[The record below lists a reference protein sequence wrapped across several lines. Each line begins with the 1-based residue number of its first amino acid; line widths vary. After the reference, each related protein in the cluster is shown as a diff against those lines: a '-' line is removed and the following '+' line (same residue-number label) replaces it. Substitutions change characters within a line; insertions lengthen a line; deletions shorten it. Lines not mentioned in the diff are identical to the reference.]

1 MSDEIKRLSVGD
13 SVQIRSKS
21 GVYWAMVVRKSE
33 DSITFATE
41 NFAKSTCKYSN
52 YGKTWC
58 ILPTK
63 TKPVFDSDSLP
74 AMQVNVENGIIR
86 ATVSTDP
93 DYPGIDV
100 EYIADYEHPL
110 AMSRPRILME
120 KPKGEEIR
128 VLAWEDKN
136 KEDYTSEINFS

>member
-1 MSDEIKRLSVGD
+1 MPDEIKRLNIG
-13 SVQIRSKS
+13 
-21 GVYWAMVVRKSE
+21 
-33 DSITFATE
+33 
-41 NFAKSTCKYSN
+41 
-52 YGKTWC
+52 
-58 ILPTK
+58 
-63 TKPVFDSDSLP
+63 DSDSIRVI
-74 AMQVNVENGIIR
+74 QVNVEGGIIR

>member
-1 MSDEIKRLSVGD
+1 MPDEIKRLSVGD

-21 GVYWAMVVRKSE
+21 GIYWAMVVWKSG

-41 NFAKSTCKYSN
+41 SFAKSTCKYSN

-58 ILPTK
+58 ILPPK
-63 TKPVFDSDSLP
+63 AKPVLNSDSIQ
-74 AMQVNVENGIIR
+74 AMQVDVEDGIIR

-128 VLAWEDKN
+128 TLAWEDKN